1 MARRTTATK
10 NVCPKAGDRAS
21 QPSSPVQTGE
31 GNLTIT
37 LVSFYSQKNQSSTGG
52 KKTRECI
59 PSQGCNDTDAR
70 TRTIS
75 FPPSPRLGILIRTKH
90 FPFLFTHP
98 FFFCISL
105 YPWKASLLESTWH
118 ACSLRFLGRPLVR
131 RFLQLLL
138 CPASGLSTMHAQSYL
153 ITKRPRKRTLGL
165 PRENVRNFRT
175 YLLSIVFVPFS
186 FYFVVG
192 FLAFGLRHAF
202 RSYLDP
208 RKRYASCGEKILGR
222 RRICGIVDNVAS
234 FRETRLVFAST
245 NSRGCVRAYSRVD
258 SQRDGI
264 WPDFASTRKGL

>member
-1 MARRTTATK
+1 MPQGRRSSVPTLLPRANGGGESHHHSRLLLLAEKPVVHRREEDEGMHSIARLQRHRRK
-10 NVCPKAGDRAS
+10 NKDDFFSSV
-21 QPSSPVQTGE
+21 PSSRHPNSNE
-31 GNLTIT
+31 T
-37 LVSFYSQKNQSSTGG
+37 LPLPLH
-52 KKTRECI
+52 
-59 PSQGCNDTDAR
+59 PS
-70 TRTIS
+70 
-75 FPPSPRLGILIRTKH
+75 
-90 FPFLFTHP
+90 

-192 FLAFGLRHAF
+192 FLAFDLRHAF

-222 RRICGIVDNVAS
+222 RRICGIVDNVAL

-245 NSRGCVRAYSRVD
+245 NSRCVRAYSRVD

>member
-1 MARRTTATK
+1 MARVQFAFSWPTT
-10 NVCPKAGDRAS
+10 G
-21 QPSSPVQTGE
+21 SP
-31 GNLTIT
+31 
-37 LVSFYSQKNQSSTGG
+37 
-52 KKTRECI
+52 
-59 PSQGCNDTDAR
+59 
-70 TRTIS
+70 
-75 FPPSPRLGILIRTKH
+75 
-90 FPFLFTHP
+90 LFTTP
-98 FFFCISL
+98 SL
-105 YPWKASLLESTWH
+105 PG
-118 ACSLRFLGRPLVR
+118 LR
-131 RFLQLLL
+131 
-138 CPASGLSTMHAQSYL
+138 LSTMHAQSYL
-153 ITKRPRKRTLGL
+153 SAITKRPRKRTLGL
-165 PRENVRNFRT
+165 PRENVRNFRI

-245 NSRGCVRAYSRVD
+245 NSRCVRAYSRVD